1 MVHFVEASVSKDLF
15 SRYVT
20 IQREGKYNMIM
31 DAAEVIKLLKCTKEQ
46 YREII
51 DNYSELSKKYGISY

>member
-1 MVHFVEASVSKDLF
+1 MVHFVEASISKDLF
-15 SRYVT
+15 SRYVA
-20 IQREGKYNMIM
+20 IQCEGKYNMIM
-31 DAAEVIKLLKCTKEQ
+31 DAAKVIGLLKCTKEQ